1 MESQQQQQQQ
11 ALLLQELTAKLHIG
25 LAEELLSRLNHGEA
39 TTQDLNV
46 IRQFLKDNNIS
57 AVAVAPD
64 KNGAEA
70 ASPFTKLIEALPFVV
85 TSPSNNSSSINHH

>member
-1 MESQQQQQQQ
+1 M
-11 ALLLQELTAKLHIG
+11 LQELTAKLHIG

-70 ASPFTKLIEALPFVV
+70 ASPFTKLIEALPFVA
-85 TSPSNNSSSINHH
+85 SPSNSSINQH

>member
-1 MESQQQQQQQ
+1 MDSQQQQQQQ
-11 ALLLQELTAKLHIG
+11 QAILLQELTAKLHIG

-70 ASPFTKLIEALPFVV
+70 ASPFTKLIEALPFVA
-85 TSPSNNSSSINHH
+85 SPSNNSVNHH

>member
-1 MESQQQQQQQ
+1 MESQQQQQ
-11 ALLLQELTAKLHIG
+11 ALLLQELTSKLHIG

-70 ASPFTKLIEALPFVV
+70 ASPFTKLIEALPFVA
-85 TSPSNNSSSINHH
+85 SPSNNSH

>member
-1 MESQQQQQQQ
+1 
-11 ALLLQELTAKLHIG
+11 LLQELTSKLHIG

-70 ASPFTKLIEALPFVV
+70 ASPFTKLIEALPFVA
-85 TSPSNNSSSINHH
+85 SPSDNSSSSINHH